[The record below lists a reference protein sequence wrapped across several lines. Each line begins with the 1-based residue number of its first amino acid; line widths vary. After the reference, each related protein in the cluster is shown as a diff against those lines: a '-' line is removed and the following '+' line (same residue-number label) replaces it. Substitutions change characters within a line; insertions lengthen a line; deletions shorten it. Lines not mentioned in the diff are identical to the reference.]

1 MPNLNSDMKAL
12 QANSVEFFLFTIKW
26 LDAPKVMEKTFPEN
40 GSEQK
45 TKKLGVNFNPQFSV
59 IQPSN
64 SLLHSRF
71 QCRHAA
77 LLPSGGEER
86 CVTTLKTA
94 V

>member
-1 MPNLNSDMKAL
+1 
-12 QANSVEFFLFTIKW
+12 
-26 LDAPKVMEKTFPEN
+26 MEKTFREN

-77 LLPSGGEER
+77 LPP
-86 CVTTLKTA
+86 
-94 V
+94 

>member
-1 MPNLNSDMKAL
+1 
-12 QANSVEFFLFTIKW
+12 
-26 LDAPKVMEKTFPEN
+26 MEKTFREN

-45 TKKLGVNFNPQFSV
+45 TKKLGVNFNPQFRV

-77 LLPSGGEER
+77 LPPAGGGAGGG
-86 CVTTLKTA
+86 TTLKTA